1 MERVKMKNLVV
12 AVVGYLFTHKE
23 IFGRL
28 LPKRIRRLVRKILQ
42 KTAVAMGYNINTK
55 EYWDSIWQQEGLDTW
70 RELPILSENILSVMP
85 VNSKVL
91 DVACGVGKLLKLIQ
105 EEKNTAVYGLDI
117 SNVAIQKL
125 NSQSINGSGV
135 VADC

>member
-1 MERVKMKNLVV
+1 MKNLVV